1 MSEDNGNVINLHL
14 NKPSILFDLNITEED
29 VDTHEYVLG
38 YMEKVQEEIRNTP
51 DITGAFVLTFK
62 EEGSTENWIMGDIKV
77 TLLYTA
83 LASIQN
89 EILKIF
95 NGEGEGL

>member
-1 MSEDNGNVINLHL
+1 MSDDNGNVINLNP
-14 NKPSILFDLNITEED
+14 NKPNVFLDLNITEED
-29 VDTHEYVLG
+29 VDTHEYVLS
-38 YMEKVQEEIRNTP
+38 YMDKVQEEIRNTP

-62 EEGSTENWIMGDIKV
+62 DEVSTDNWIMGDIKV

-83 LASIQN
+83 LGSIQN